1 MSERAISKREGTS
14 DQQQP
19 RRLPPFDAKARAHP
33 SIHTP
38 ISNPT
43 THLPIWSPSARILRP
58 FPPHTPPLRPRRAAF
73 APGSLLRIRHCPAST
88 RHWNARSHPTSLLPD
103 AVTHPLGTAILNGGR
118 SGRVSSRPLPGSR
131 VRCAETHCSRKH
143 TAARGTVTAA
153 VPPSPSSP
161 FTSSASGAGD
171 HRDKKRRNTY
181 TAPLIVS
188 LL

>member
-19 RRLPPFDAKARAHP
+19 RRLPPLMRKRERIPP
-33 SIHTP
+33 STLQSPTRPP
-38 ISNPT
+38 ISQSGRHPRASSDRSRL
-43 THLPIWSPSARILRP
+43 THLPCVRVVL
-58 FPPHTPPLRPRRAAF
+58 PLR
-73 APGSLLRIRHCPAST
+73 PGSLLRIRHCPAST

-181 TAPLIVS
+181 TGPLIVR